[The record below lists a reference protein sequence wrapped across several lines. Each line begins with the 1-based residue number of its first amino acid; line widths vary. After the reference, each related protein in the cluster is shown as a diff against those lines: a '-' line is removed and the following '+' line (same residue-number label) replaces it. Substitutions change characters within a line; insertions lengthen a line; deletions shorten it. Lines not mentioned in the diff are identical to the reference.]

1 MCGPHPAIYQ
11 FALSLS
17 SLLDWVATPQDDAM
31 FRFFRI
37 TEVLAFADSVASD
50 YDRLVRSTVLR
61 DDSPQKRQQKFE
73 KLSQKVDAYSREQK
87 LNFYKKSKMLYA
99 IKEGLEKNGVAE
111 SEITAFLNNLLAK
124 GLRKI

>member
-1 MCGPHPAIYQ
+1 
-11 FALSLS
+11 
-17 SLLDWVATPQDDAM
+17 M
-31 FRFFRI
+31 FRFFKI
-37 TEVLAFADSVASD
+37 TEVLAFADSVASE

-73 KLSQKVDAYSREQK
+73 KLSQKVDAYTREQK

-99 IKEGLEKNGVAE
+99 IKEGLKKNGVAE